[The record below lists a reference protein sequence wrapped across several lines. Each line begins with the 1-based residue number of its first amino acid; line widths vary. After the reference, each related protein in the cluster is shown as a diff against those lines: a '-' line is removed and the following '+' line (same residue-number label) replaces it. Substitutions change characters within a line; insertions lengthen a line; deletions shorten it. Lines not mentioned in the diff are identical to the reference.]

1 MIIGGGKITFYLV
14 PMLMELSE
22 CLEEMDAFIALTDND
37 EENVITSMFASSHGV
52 PRVLPKVNR
61 MALGFLLERLG
72 LENTI
77 TPKNLTANQIVQ
89 YVRAMQNTLGS
100 SVESL
105 TKIVDDQVEVLE
117 FRVRDNCR
125 FIGRPLK
132 ALQFKKGILVSYIL
146 RNGKASIAVG
156 SSQVAIGDTVII
168 ISQLQGLREINDVL
182 A

>member
-1 MIIGGGKITFYLV
+1 
-14 PMLMELSE
+14 
-22 CLEEMDAFIALTDND
+22 
-37 EENVITSMFASSHGV
+37 
-52 PRVLPKVNR
+52 
-61 MALGFLLERLG
+61 
-72 LENTI
+72 
-77 TPKNLTANQIVQ
+77 
-89 YVRAMQNTLGS
+89 MQNPLGS
-100 SVESL
+100 SVEPL

-132 ALQFKKGILVSYIL
+132 DLQFKKGILVSYII
-146 RNGKASIAVG
+146 RKGKASIAVG